1 MRHFFGKVSIKY
13 GPTST
18 RFRYAV
24 FDINLKIT
32 LLLWQQQFF
41 LFLQND
47 FDLREHK
54 GSYLK
59 LRRHGNE
66 LQFPLK
72 VITCMLSIPC

>member
-1 MRHFFGKVSIKY
+1 MNNFNHKFSVYLGSLFTIHNII
-13 GPTST
+13 
-18 RFRYAV
+18 F
-24 FDINLKIT
+24 T
-32 LLLWQQQFF
+32 LQQWQQQFF

-59 LRRHGNE
+59 QQQHGNE

-72 VITCMLSIPC
+72 VIKYMPSVPY